1 MANEINNIVIN
12 ITSTKPVGQKG
23 FGGILVLGTSVRDEF
38 AQTTIGTGTAGLVW
52 KAVTAGTQYISVEY
66 LDPAAAN
73 QALSVVRTGSG
84 TSADPYKITVSLATD
99 AGSLIT
105 STAADIKAAAEAVAE
120 VAGAS
125 SIVSVTLVQSP
136 GDGVVS
142 TATLTTLEAV
152 VSSDPATDL
161 KTVSSADELLAE
173 GYMATSPEYLMVS
186 SLLSQEVKPNEVQ
199 VFQISSYAN
208 LATEVAALIDAGYS
222 DWYHMLVT
230 SRDKADILPAMSYI
244 QSHERM
250 GYFCTSDTSMKSETI
265 PGNCFVM
272 VHNQP
277 ETYPEAALVGYCAP
291 QPIGSLTWDSV
302 PLTGIPISGV
312 SESEKNQL
320 LDAHIN
326 IIGRMGGVNVSWAG
340 TLGDGNYVDAR
351 QGRDW
356 LAARLREAWWFLK
369 INNSKVEMTMRGIR
383 QIEAAFRS
391 VFAEAGR
398 AGIISRVYTNED
410 SKKSDLGDY
419 KYQLT
424 LPESIDDIPA
434 ADRAARIIRSISFK
448 AWISGGINEIEV
460 NGSLEV

>member
-23 FGGILVLGTSVRDEF
+23 FGRILVLGTSARGEF
-38 AQTTIGTGTAGLVW
+38 VQTVIGAGTSGLLW
-52 KAVTAGTQYISVEY
+52 KAAEAGDKYISVEY
-66 LDPAAAN
+66 VDPAAAS
-73 QALSVVRTGSG
+73 QPLSVVRTGSG
-84 TSADPYKITVSLATD
+84 TAVDPYKITVSLATD
-99 AGSLIT
+99 AGSVIT
-105 STAADIKAAAEAVAE
+105 STAADIKTAAEGVAN

-125 SIVSVTLVQSP
+125 GIVTVALVLAP
-136 GDGVVS
+136 GTGVAAASALKMLELVS
-142 TATLTTLEAV
+142 E
-152 VSSDPATDL
+152 PATDL
-161 KTVSSADELLAE
+161 KTVSTADELIAL
-173 GYMATSPEYLMVS
+173 GYLATSPEYLMVS
-186 SLLSQEVKPNEVQ
+186 SLLSQEVKPSEVQ
-199 VFQISSYAN
+199 VFQISSYDH

-230 SRDKADILPAMSYI
+230 TRTKADILKAMDYI
-244 QSHERM
+244 KTHERM
-250 GYFCTSDTSMKSETI
+250 GYFCTADHTIKDVTI

-277 ETYPEAALVGYCAP
+277 ATYPEAALVGYCAP

-302 PLTGIPISGV
+302 PVSGIPISGV
-312 SESEKNQL
+312 TETLKNEL
-320 LDAHIN
+320 LAKHVN

-369 INNSKVEMTMRGIR
+369 INSPKVEMTMRGIR

-398 AGIISRVYTNED
+398 AGIISRVYTDED
-410 SKKSDLGDY
+410 RAKSDLGDY
-419 KYQLT
+419 KYQLV
-424 LPESIDDIPA
+424 LPESIDAIPA
-434 ADRAARIIRSISFK
+434 ADRAARVIRSISFK